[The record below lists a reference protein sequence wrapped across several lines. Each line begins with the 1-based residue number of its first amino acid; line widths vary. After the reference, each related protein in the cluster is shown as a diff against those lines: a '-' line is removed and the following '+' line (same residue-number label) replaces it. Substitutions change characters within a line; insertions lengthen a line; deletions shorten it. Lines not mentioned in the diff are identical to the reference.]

1 MVGGNIMNKSTTI
14 LACGIL
20 ALACTRVAT
29 EPLEIQ
35 IPEEYITI
43 TATTG
48 DAAETKVQ
56 LTTGSAANKMQL
68 IWSPADRIGV
78 YAPYSNE
85 PFTLSSGSM
94 SATAQFT
101 GAAADIYTPCTD
113 GGWSALY
120 PYQSYEDSRL
130 QGDSENGDRHE
141 CYLNAYQRATEG
153 SFDRNSFL
161 MLAHSATL
169 GNFSFKPL
177 VALLKVTPQFDCK
190 QIYLTAR
197 QPSGTYVR
205 ISGGTAFYWNSGD
218 PLMVAVPTFNLSS
231 NSTSIILSGNIEAG
245 KDYYMCVYPMEMPEG
260 FDLSFVATD
269 GTRYVRGTGK
279 SFTPARGRI
288 YDMGEFSIA
297 GTSWTQ
303 TIAAPDANG
312 HTFVD
317 LGFVHDGKK
326 LYFADRNL
334 GASDIDRLGDTYYWG
349 DVNPSPSTNSYK
361 PGSKNMDI
369 GGNVSY
375 DAATNNWGGDW
386 RIPGVVHL
394 NILCY
399 DFPSTRFLSIDWD
412 TSRATNGNTFTSSI
426 PGYEGATIFLPEG
439 QYWTSEYYRSSG
451 KYYCLSAH
459 SSISS
464 WSVYSPIVYQPIR
477 PVIFK

>member
-1 MVGGNIMNKSTTI
+1 MVGGNVMKKALII
-14 LACGIL
+14 LAFG
-20 ALACTRVAT
+20 ALAVACFKK
-29 EPLEIQ
+29 ESNPAEDI
-35 IPEEYITI
+35 IPETGYITI
-43 TATTG
+43 TATTDGSG
-48 DAAETKVQ
+48 DTKVQ

-78 YAPYSNE
+78 YKPDSNE

-101 GAAADIYTPCTD
+101 GAGADIYTPCTD

-120 PYQSYEDSRL
+120 PYQPYEDARL
-130 QGDSENGDRHE
+130 DGDSENGDRHG

-197 QPSGTYVR
+197 QPSGTFVR

-312 HTFVD
+312 HTCVD

-334 GASDIDRLGDTYYWG
+334 GASDIDLLGDTYYWG

-361 PGSKNMDI
+361 PGSNMDI

-386 RIPGVVHL
+386 RIPGVDHL
-394 NILCY
+394 NLLCY
-399 DFPSTRFLSIDWD
+399 DFPSTRFLSRDWD

-464 WSVYSPIVYQPIR
+464 WSVYSSTVYQPIR